1 MEHDLM
7 AYVKEEKGGSSSRL
21 KLTRGPKVVPT
32 EGICIYM
39 ASKEHITL
47 RGQKVI
53 DKTKDKEEIL
63 LLITV
68 QTISHV
74 VLGLPV
80 SIEPP

>member
-1 MEHDLM
+1 
-7 AYVKEEKGGSSSRL
+7 
-21 KLTRGPKVVPT
+21 
-32 EGICIYM
+32 M